1 MPEQKAGGKKGTY
14 SGVVSNESG
23 NTETSS
29 GGDGEFVKFM
39 VFAGCCCMCLILI
52 IVGCVMFRQSVME
65 KREEIDISH
74 TMINVPLI
82 DQKTEEATNCSC
94 IEPCRY
100 ECKYIKEHFR
110 RIPGECEY
118 TDWYNVISDIV
129 IILLIIGV
137 IGCIAGKS

>member
-23 NTETSS
+23 DR
-29 GGDGEFVKFM
+29 GGDGEFMKFM
-39 VFAGCCCMCLILI
+39 VCAGCCCMCLILI

-74 TMINVPLI
+74 TIINAPLI
-82 DQKTEEATNCSC
+82 DQKTGEATNCSC
-94 IEPCRY
+94 IDPCRY

-137 IGCIAGKS
+137 IACIAGTS